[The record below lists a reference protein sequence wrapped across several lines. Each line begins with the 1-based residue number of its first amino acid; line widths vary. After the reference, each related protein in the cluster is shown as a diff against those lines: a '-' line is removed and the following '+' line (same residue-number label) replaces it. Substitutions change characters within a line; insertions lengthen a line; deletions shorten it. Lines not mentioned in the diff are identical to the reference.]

1 MTMLGKGFSVLIVED
16 NIHMMRLLSA
26 MIRSIGVDVIHAV
39 QDPTDALEVMKT
51 NAIDFAIV
59 DLRLPVIDGIEFTM
73 LVRNSP
79 DSPNPYLPIIMVT
92 AHSEREK
99 VEAARDA
106 GVNEFCCK
114 PITANTLFS
123 RIHAII
129 EHPRPFIRSAHYF
142 GPDRRR
148 HKDPQYRGPE
158 RRADHQSVDL

>member
-1 MTMLGKGFSVLIVED
+1 MLGKGFSVLIVED
-16 NIHMMRLLSA
+16 NVHMMRLLSA

-39 QDPTDALEVMKT
+39 QDPTDALEILKS
-51 NAIDFAIV
+51 NAVDFAIL

-99 VEAARDA
+99 VMAARDA

-114 PITANTLFS
+114 PINANTLFS
-123 RIHAII
+123 KIHSII
-129 EHPRPFIRSAHYF
+129 EHPRPFIRAPHYF

-148 HKDPQYRGPE
+148 HKDPTYRGPE
-158 RRADHQSVDL
+158 RRQNSHNVTI